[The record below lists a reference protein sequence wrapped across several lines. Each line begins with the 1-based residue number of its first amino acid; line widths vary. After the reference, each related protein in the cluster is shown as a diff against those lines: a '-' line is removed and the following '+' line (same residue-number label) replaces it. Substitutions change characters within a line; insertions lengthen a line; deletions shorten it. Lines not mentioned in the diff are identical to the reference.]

1 MQQFRAYQQEQGAK
15 LLLQAQ
21 EHQQAKAQ
29 AQQEDEE
36 EDLPADLAQ
45 RVQMIRAVIPNFEW
59 DMTRPWKTRV
69 ADAVKQYGNKKV
81 YLQAI
86 LSVETDAVKNH
97 VQRLLKEAKSS

>member
-1 MQQFRAYQQEQGAK
+1 MQQFREFQEAKRLREEQAAQPQQ
-15 LLLQAQ
+15 QAQ
-21 EHQQAKAQ
+21 PQP
-29 AQQEDEE
+29 QQEDEE

-69 ADAVKQYGNKKV
+69 ADAVKQYGSKKV